1 MRNRKAYICY
11 SPNYVP
17 GIGKHKTV
25 KTKLAM
31 KRLLR
36 KWGSGSEATTV
47 FLIKHRMDSP
57 HCAGGLSFWNT
68 KDGVEDWVYTKTE
81 EVK

>member
-17 GIGKHKTV
+17 GEGRYKTV
-25 KTKLAM
+25 RTKLAM

-36 KWGSGSEATTV
+36 KWGVGSEATTV
-47 FLIKHRMDSP
+47 FLIKNRNDDP
-57 HCAGGLSFWNT
+57 YNPGGLSFWNT
-68 KDGVEDWVYTKTE
+68 KDGVEDWVFTGP
-81 EVK
+81 